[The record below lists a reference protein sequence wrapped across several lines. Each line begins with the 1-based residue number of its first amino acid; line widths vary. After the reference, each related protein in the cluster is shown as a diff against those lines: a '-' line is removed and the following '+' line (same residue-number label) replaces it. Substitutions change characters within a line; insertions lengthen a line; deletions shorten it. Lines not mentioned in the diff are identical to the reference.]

1 MSMLTTTTTTPIY
14 YQTIVNRILLHQ
26 TQINT
31 HIQQNTDQKT
41 YIQNLKINDSL
52 DPIFSRIVDNVSTKC
67 NFCNKTAYYND
78 NDNKLYCWFH
88 RSQFE

>member
-1 MSMLTTTTTTPIY
+1 MSMLTTTTPLY
-14 YQTIVNRILLHQ
+14 YQTVINRILLHQ
-26 TQINT
+26 IQINT
-31 HIQQNTDQKT
+31 HIQQQNIDQKI
-41 YIQNLKINDSL
+41 YIQNLKINDSS